1 MFTRGR
7 TSQHPSRSSRRFAW
21 VLALALLLPFAQA
34 LAWVH
39 TLSHG
44 TQREHAAASQF
55 DTPCAL
61 CLSAAPLHG
70 GALPSTQPAAL
81 EPPLAQA
88 CAPGRRPRGA
98 SAHRHPRLPQPRAAA
113 RLDLTANVATRLRG
127 VLPVVRRPGKEH
139 RPCAIVV
146 PASVLLALSLSWRP

>member
-1 MFTRGR
+1 MFTRRR
-7 TSQHPSRSSRRFAW
+7 TSQQPSRSSRRFAW

-70 GALPSTQPAAL
+70 GALPSTHPAAP
-81 EPPLAQA
+81 EPPPAQA
-88 CAPGRRPRGA
+88 APRGEVRA
-98 SAHRHPRLPQPRAAA
+98 AHRHTATLAYRSRAPP
-113 RLDLTANVATRLRG
+113 LT
-127 VLPVVRRPGKEH
+127 
-139 RPCAIVV
+139 
-146 PASVLLALSLSWRP
+146 LS

>member
-1 MFTRGR
+1 MFTRGHM
-7 TSQHPSRSSRRFAW
+7 SQHRPRSGRRFAW
-21 VLALALLLPFAQA
+21 VLVLALLLPFAQA

-70 GALPSTQPAAL
+70 GALPSTPPAAL
-81 EPPLAQA
+81 EPPLAQP
-88 CAPGRRPRGA
+88 APRANGLA
-98 SAHRHPRLPQPRAAA
+98 SHRHTATLAYCSRAPPLP
-113 RLDLTANVATRLRG
+113 LT
-127 VLPVVRRPGKEH
+127 
-139 RPCAIVV
+139 
-146 PASVLLALSLSWRP
+146 

>member
-7 TSQHPSRSSRRFAW
+7 TSQQPSRSSRRFAW

-70 GALPSTQPAAL
+70 GALPSAQPVAL
-81 EPPLAQA
+81 APPLAQP
-88 CAPGRRPRGA
+88 APRVDGHA
-98 SAHRHPRLPQPRAAA
+98 AHPRTATLAYRSRAPPLP
-113 RLDLTANVATRLRG
+113 LT
-127 VLPVVRRPGKEH
+127 
-139 RPCAIVV
+139 
-146 PASVLLALSLSWRP
+146 

>member
-1 MFTRGR
+1 MFTRGHL
-7 TSQHPSRSSRRFAW
+7 SQQPSRSSRRFAW

-44 TQREHAAASQF
+44 TQREHAAASSF

-61 CLSAAPLHG
+61 CLSAAPLHS

-81 EPPLAQA
+81 EPPLAQV
-88 CAPGRRPRGA
+88 APRADGHA
-98 SAHRHPRLPQPRAAA
+98 AHRHSATLAYRSRAPPLP
-113 RLDLTANVATRLRG
+113 LT
-127 VLPVVRRPGKEH
+127 
-139 RPCAIVV
+139 
-146 PASVLLALSLSWRP
+146 

>member
-1 MFTRGR
+1 MFTRGHL
-7 TSQHPSRSSRRFAW
+7 SQHRSRSSRKFAW

-61 CLSAAPLHG
+61 CLSAVPLHG

-81 EPPLAQA
+81 ESPPAQPA
-88 CAPGRRPRGA
+88 
-98 SAHRHPRLPQPRAAA
+98 PRADVHAA
-113 RLDLTANVATRLRG
+113 PRHTATLAYRSRAPPPALT
-127 VLPVVRRPGKEH
+127 
-139 RPCAIVV
+139 
-146 PASVLLALSLSWRP
+146 